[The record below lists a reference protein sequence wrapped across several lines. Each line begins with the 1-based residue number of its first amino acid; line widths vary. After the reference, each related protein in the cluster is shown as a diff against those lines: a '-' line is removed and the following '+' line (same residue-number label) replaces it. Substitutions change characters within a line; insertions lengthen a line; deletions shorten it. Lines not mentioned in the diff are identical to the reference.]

1 MKQDRELVGTKYN
14 ERGRERARFKG
25 YVVECICLT
34 NDWFGHNVEKRLSP
48 CCIVKN
54 GCKVFEIYSE
64 RRCCTRDPCD

>member
-34 NDWFGHNVEKRLSP
+34 NESGSVTTL
-48 CCIVKN
+48 
-54 GCKVFEIYSE
+54 
-64 RRCCTRDPCD
+64 RRDCLRVAL